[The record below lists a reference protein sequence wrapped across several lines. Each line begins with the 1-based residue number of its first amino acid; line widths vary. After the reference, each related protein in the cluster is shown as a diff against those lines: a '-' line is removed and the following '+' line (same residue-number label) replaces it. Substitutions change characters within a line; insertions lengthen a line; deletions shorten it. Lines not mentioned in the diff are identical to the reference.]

1 MKLTVVNFLAASYV
15 DKRSTVRC
23 IALAPVSISTSH
35 CPRYISEPT
44 VSRKKKTKQISAL
57 KLLPRFA
64 RKFLIKGAIL
74 DTSEVIGRN
83 LSGDG
88 AIH

>member
-1 MKLTVVNFLAASYV
+1 MKLTVVNFLAASSV

-44 VSRKKKTKQISAL
+44 VSRKKKISAL

>member
-1 MKLTVVNFLAASYV
+1 MKLTVVNFLAASSV

-44 VSRKKKTKQISAL
+44 ASRKKKKISAL

>member
-1 MKLTVVNFLAASYV
+1 MKLTVVNFLAASSV

-44 VSRKKKTKQISAL
+44 VSRKKKQTNKSKQITAG
-57 KLLPRFA
+57 
-64 RKFLIKGAIL
+64 KFLIKSAVL
-74 DTSEVIGRN
+74 DISEVIGRN
-83 LSGDG
+83 LSRDG

>member
-1 MKLTVVNFLAASYV
+1 MKLTVVNFLAASSV

-44 VSRKKKTKQISAL
+44 VSRKKKNQSIKAS
-57 KLLPRFA
+57 
-64 RKFLIKGAIL
+64 KFLIKSAIL
-74 DTSEVIGRN
+74 DISEVIGRN

>member
-1 MKLTVVNFLAASYV
+1 MKLTVVNFLAVSSV

-23 IALAPVSISTSH
+23 IALALVSISTSH

-44 VSRKKKTKQISAL
+44 VSRKKKKKNKSVQAI
-57 KLLPRFA
+57 F
-64 RKFLIKGAIL
+64 FIKSAIL
-74 DTSEVIGRN
+74 DISEAIGTN
-83 LSGDG
+83 LSGDS